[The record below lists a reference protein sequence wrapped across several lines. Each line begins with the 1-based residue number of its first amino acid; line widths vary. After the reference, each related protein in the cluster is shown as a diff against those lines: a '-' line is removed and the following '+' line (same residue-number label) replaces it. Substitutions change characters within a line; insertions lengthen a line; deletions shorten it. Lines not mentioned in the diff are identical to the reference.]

1 MEYTEL
7 KVGIL
12 KRISKFFCGN
22 VVGALTNYRV
32 CILMAFMF
40 FIVDVNSGTFELWPA
55 EQRANNT
62 AYLIGN
68 EQNHL
73 LFVKSDR
80 STGGH
85 KIIFPEKMEKEN
97 LMFLVVDLP
106 EDLRLLCVYAGEDK
120 KTCTDKVNVIHDGKP
135 FIRYEIPLNNALAK
149 NKEDYFIAVW
159 VKPSV
164 DFIGEIY
171 WELKYDDNILA
182 SASSHLITVGVI
194 DSSLKLPKRFELS
207 FFGLINKVP
216 DDDFQRFS
224 DFCRRLG
231 IVSAL
236 NYYSGELSPEKKS
249 YYTELRKAGIKN
261 IAVRSGEFMYLIRG
275 FSKQKETMDVGGLE
289 AASAK
294 LASMIDSQAERN
306 LFEKAA
312 EYFDEYDYDYEPTG
326 PRQWDGYDDN
336 ATIEAFARNFDIK
349 EPLTPEL
356 LKGKYR
362 EQYIKYRMEL
372 LCRPIFALKNMI
384 DSVKPVPLHVDQGDG
399 LNAHIDYKLYD
410 SAVRWHRPMIYT
422 TSPTSY
428 YQRMLAITGYL
439 DSKKVM
445 PNVSIGYHFS
455 GIIRQSPEGLVMDT
469 VATAAAGCGGI
480 SHWPDMFR
488 GSDQGG
494 FWGFYRGMT
503 IVAHG
508 EDFYFDGKSVNIF
521 AITGIPFKPKKINL
535 GVKTIDISEPDW
547 NTTLFYHL
555 HSLKDE
561 YLITLLNYN
570 PDYNAFVKISG
581 EQLAEKYL
589 VNPIEK
595 TYLKVNDAK
604 DVMVNV
610 PKFSPALWI
619 VTSDT
624 KRIDGCRQLI
634 HSDIMGNFEIAK
646 KEFLNSGNSDLQ
658 LGQSGAIT
666 TGYGMVEVGGKE
678 TTVLNVSTPYQKLS
692 FSNSGGRIL
701 SWKIG
706 NKEMI
711 GKKDFSNGGFCKDLL
726 WLPANARWSGDEVRD
741 MKLIKCTND
750 GKNVIVQYE
759 GEFKNGLPNVC
770 ISKTY
775 IIPADNASLNVNIRL
790 RNETPLPVTLSYWS
804 HNMLPFNNSIFV
816 NSELDMD
823 VQGDSVFISK
833 SLPERFMQ
841 SVINEPIKGKTDNI
855 YAEFVPQNKT
865 GIIFKLPSGFMN
877 IYRWRSQTLDS
888 GSSEWMSCPIT
899 IEPGLSASMDF
910 SIEIDSDSSV
920 KKLKD
925 RLFMK

>member
-1 MEYTEL
+1 MKIEDTEL
-7 KVGIL
+7 KIGVLI
-12 KRISKFFCGN
+12 RISKFFRGN
-22 VVGALTNYRV
+22 DVGLLTNYKV
-32 CILMAFMF
+32 CMLVVFVMF
-40 FIVDVNSGTFELWPA
+40 VLDVNAVTFELWPA

-80 STGGH
+80 STAGH
-85 KIIFPEKMEKEN
+85 KIMFPEKMKN
-97 LMFLVVDLP
+97 LLLLVVDLP
-106 EDLRLLCVYAGEDK
+106 EELRLLCVYAGEDK
-120 KTCTDKVNVIHDGKP
+120 KTCTNKVKVIHDGKP
-135 FIRYEIPLNNALAK
+135 FLRYEILLNSALVK
-149 NKEDYFIAVW
+149 NKEDYFVAVW
-159 VKPSV
+159 VKPSS
-164 DFIGEIY
+164 DFTGEIY

-182 SASSHLITVGVI
+182 SASCHLITVGVI

-207 FFGLINKVP
+207 FCGLINKVP

-231 IVSAL
+231 IASTW
-236 NYYSGELSPEKKS
+236 NYYSGELSTEKKS
-249 YYTELRKAGIKN
+249 YYTALRNAGIKN
-261 IAVRSGEFMYLIRG
+261 IAVRSGEFMYLVRG
-275 FSKQKETMDVGGLE
+275 FSNQKETMNAGGLE

-306 LFEKAA
+306 LFKKAA

-336 ATIEAFARNFDIK
+336 ATIEAFAKNCDIR
-349 EPLTPEL
+349 EPLTSDL

-362 EQYIKYRMEL
+362 EQYVKYRMEL

-384 DSVKPVPLHVDQGDG
+384 DSVKPMPLHVDQGDG

-410 SAVRWHRPMIYT
+410 NAVRWHRPMIYT
-422 TSPTSY
+422 PSPTNY
-428 YQRMLAITGYL
+428 YQRILAVTGYL
-439 DSKKVM
+439 DPMKVM
-445 PNVSIGYHFS
+445 PDMSMGYHFG
-455 GIIRQSPEGLVMDT
+455 GIVRQSPEGLVMDT
-469 VATAAAGCGGI
+469 VATAATGCGGI

-488 GSDQGG
+488 GDEGG

-508 EDFYFDGKSVNIF
+508 EDFYFDGKPVNLF

-535 GVKTIDISEPDW
+535 GAKIIDISEPDW

-561 YLITLLNYN
+561 YLITMLNYN
-570 PDYNAFVKISG
+570 QDYNAYVKIDG
-581 EQLAEKYL
+581 EQLKGKYL
-589 VNPIEK
+589 VNPVEK

-604 DVMVNV
+604 YVMVNV

-619 VTSDT
+619 VTSAT

-634 HSDIMGNFEIAK
+634 HSDIVKNFEIAK
-646 KEFLNSGNSDLQ
+646 KEFLSSGRSDLQ
-658 LGQSGAIT
+658 LGKSGAIT
-666 TGYGMVEVGGKE
+666 TGYGMVDVSGKE
-678 TTVLNVSTPYQKLS
+678 VAVLNVSTPYQRLS
-692 FSNSGGRIL
+692 FSKSGGRIL
-701 SWKIG
+701 SWDIC
-706 NKEMI
+706 NKEII

-741 MKLIKCTND
+741 MKLFKCTND
-750 GKNVIVQYE
+750 GRNVVVQYE
-759 GEFKNGLPNVC
+759 GEFKKGLPNVC

-775 IIPADNASLNVNIRL
+775 NIPADKASLNVNIRL
-790 RNETPLPVTLSYWS
+790 RNDTPLPVTLSYWS
-804 HNMLPFNNSIFV
+804 HNMLPCHNSIFV
-816 NSELDMD
+816 NSELDLD
-823 VQGDSVFISK
+823 IQGNSVFISK
-833 SLPERFMQ
+833 SLPEKFMQ
-841 SVINEPIKGKTDNI
+841 YVVNEPIKGKTDNI
-855 YAEFVPQNKT
+855 YAEFLPQNKT

-925 RLFMK
+925 RLSMK